1 LNEDIYLN
9 QLWEV
14 LKRESG
20 DIIREFE
27 LASTQ
32 GQGTSQEVAD
42 FRENAVQSFLSRF
55 YPVSHVI
62 SKGKITDLGGNQSN
76 SIDCLILN
84 PEHPNLIDSKGKFRL
99 IFSDGCDAAI
109 EVKPDIARVDELFR
123 GLEQGVSV
131 KKVKRSG
138 SSILLLRKIPGHIIE
153 HSHYIPFFIF
163 SIKAFEPRKLYE
175 KIAQYYTEN
184 KTPIEH
190 QIDSVC
196 ILNSGIL
203 RNVKH
208 KELNSYYGAEFPIG
222 QNSGWYFEKWD
233 ELALIGL
240 LAHVAYSY
248 PSFPSIAEPIMQ
260 RVLKQITLPFAFVTR
275 YGDSLNN

>member
-1 LNEDIYLN
+1 MN

-27 LASTQ
+27 SASSQ
-32 GQGTSQEVAD
+32 GQGTPQEVAD

-55 YPVSHVI
+55 YPASHVI

-138 SSILLLRKIPGHIIE
+138 SSILLPRKIPGHIVE
-153 HSHYIPFFIF
+153 HSHYIPFVIF

-175 KIAQYYTEN
+175 KIALYYTEN
-184 KTPIEH
+184 QTPIEH

-196 ILNSGIL
+196 TLSSGIL

-208 KELNSYYGAEFPIG
+208 KELNFYGAEFPIG

-233 ELALIGL
+233 ELTLIGL
-240 LAHVAYSY
+240 LAHLAYFY

-260 RVLKQITLPFAFVTR
+260 RVLKQIKFPFVER